1 MQHVLDVF
9 VSYFL
14 CFYYHFRGIAISKCV
29 RASGVHILH
38 IDIFMAL
45 IGIIKFNGF
54 SYVLYFFSVRCC
66 CSVVCWCCRPI
77 YVRICLYMFVR
88 CVCMCFSFI
97 PFIRLSSFI
106 GLCDSRTSAILIH
119 WSVFHRRMGVAR
131 IYRFAAKLMGE
142 EKKRLSQFFRV
153 RPFWWY
159 FIIKLLWFLFLLLL
173 SWLNSESECSKTQ
186 T

>member
-1 MQHVLDVF
+1 MG
-9 VSYFL
+9 FL
-14 CFYYHFRGIAISKCV
+14 TFFI
-29 RASGVHILH
+29 
-38 IDIFMAL
+38 
-45 IGIIKFNGF
+45 
-54 SYVLYFFSVRCC
+54 FFSVRCC

-142 EKKRLSQFFRV
+142 EKKGSV
-153 RPFWWY
+153 N
-159 FIIKLLWFLFLLLL
+159 FLGLDHFDGILLLNYYDFYFCCCCL
-173 SWLNSESECSKTQ
+173 GWTAKVSVQKRQHKHRPTKPLFAVRNT
-186 T
+186 